1 MAAEAIAFA
10 AQTAVL
16 VGGRIVLQ
24 GGRDGLMASGD
35 VVRHTLGI
43 TKATAAAAN
52 AYFTETSYA

>member
-1 MAAEAIAFA
+1 MNKLDMHART
-10 AQTAVL
+10 TAL

-35 VVRHTLGI
+35 VVRHLLGI
-43 TKATAAAAN
+43 TKTTAAAAN